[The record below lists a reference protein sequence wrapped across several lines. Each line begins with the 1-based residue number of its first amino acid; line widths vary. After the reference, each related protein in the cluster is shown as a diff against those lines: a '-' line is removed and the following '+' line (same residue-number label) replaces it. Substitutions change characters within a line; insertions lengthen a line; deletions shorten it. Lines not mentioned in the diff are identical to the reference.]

1 MALDVDLL
9 GELTET
15 SGAPGHEGRV
25 RDVVRDHLPDG
36 VDAVR
41 TDAMGNL
48 VATVEGSENPD
59 FEVLVPAHMDEI
71 GFVVKH
77 VHDDGFV
84 QVDALGGWDP
94 RILRAE
100 RATVHADDGDLPG
113 VIGSP
118 PPHTDENPYTRDKDE
133 LRDVFIDLGL
143 PADEV
148 EDAVHVGDTVT
159 LSQRLE
165 RVGDL
170 VTGKALDNRVSVY
183 ELLAVA
189 DRVDPDVTVHYV
201 ATTQEEVGLRGAEAV
216 GVDLD
221 PDLVVNLDTT
231 VANDIPQF
239 VYEEDY
245 VTELGEG
252 AGVKFKDGVVI
263 PNPKVVDHLVDV
275 AEREGLDYQREVLG
289 SGGTDTG
296 PLQRNHGATP
306 VGAVSTPTRYLHTP
320 VEAVH
325 TDDVE
330 AVVDLTAA
338 FLESV
343 DGTEDFTL

>member
-15 SGAPGHEGRV
+15 SGAPGHERRV
-25 RDVVRDHLPDG
+25 RDVVRSHLPDD

-71 GFVVKH
+71 GFIVKH

-118 PPHTDENPYTRDKDE
+118 PPHTDENPYTRDTDE
-133 LRDVFIDLGL
+133 VRDVFIDLGL

-148 EDAVHVGDTVT
+148 EDAVQVGDTVT
-159 LSQRLE
+159 LSQRFE
-165 RVGDL
+165 PVGDL

-189 DRVDPDVTVHYV
+189 ERVDPDVTVHYV

-221 PDLVVNLDTT
+221 VDLVLNLDTT

-263 PNPKVVDHLVDV
+263 PNPKVVDHLLDV
-275 AEREGLDYQREVLG
+275 AERAGVDYQREVLG
-289 SGGTDTG
+289 AGGTDTG

-330 AVVDLTAA
+330 AVVDLTAS
-338 FLESV
+338 FLESI

>member
-9 GELTET
+9 RELTET

-25 RDVVRDHLPDG
+25 RDIVRDHLPND

-48 VATVEGSENPD
+48 VATVEGSETPG

-77 VHDDGFV
+77 LHDDGFV

-100 RATVHADDGDLPG
+100 RATVHTDDGDLPG

-118 PPHTDENPYTRDKDE
+118 PPHTDENPHTRDSDE
-133 LRDVFIDLGL
+133 VRDVFIDVGL

-148 EDAVHVGDTVT
+148 ENTVRVGDTVT
-159 LSQRLE
+159 LAQPFE
-165 RVGDL
+165 QVGDL

-189 DRVDPDVTVHYV
+189 DRVDPAVTVHYV
-201 ATTQEEVGLRGAEAV
+201 ATAQEEVGLRGAEAV
-216 GVDLD
+216 GVDID
-221 PDLVVNLDTT
+221 PDLVLNLDTT

-252 AGVKFKDGVVI
+252 AGVKFKDSVVI
-263 PNPKVVDHLVDV
+263 PNPKVVDTLVDI
-275 AEREGLDYQREVLG
+275 AEAAGLSYQREVLG
-289 SGGTDTG
+289 AGGTDTG

-306 VGAVSTPTRYLHTP
+306 VGALSTPTRYLHTP

-325 TDDVE
+325 TDDIE
-330 AVVDLTAA
+330 AVVGLTAA
-338 FLESV
+338 FLEAV
-343 DGTEDFTL
+343 DGGEDFTL

>member
-9 GELTET
+9 GELTEI
-15 SGAPGHEGRV
+15 SGAPGHERRV
-25 RDVVRDHLPDG
+25 RDVVRSHLPDD

-71 GFVVKH
+71 GFIVKH

-118 PPHTDENPYTRDKDE
+118 PPHTDENPYTRDTDE
-133 LRDVFIDLGL
+133 VRDVFIDLGL

-148 EDAVHVGDTVT
+148 EDAVQVGDTVT
-159 LSQRLE
+159 LSQRFE
-165 RVGDL
+165 PVGDL

-189 DRVDPDVTVHYV
+189 ERVDPDVTVHYV

-221 PDLVVNLDTT
+221 VDLVLNLDTT

-275 AEREGLDYQREVLG
+275 AERAGVDYQREVLG
-289 SGGTDTG
+289 AGGTDTG

-330 AVVDLTAA
+330 AVVDLTAS
-338 FLESV
+338 FLESI

>member
-15 SGAPGHEGRV
+15 SGAPGHERRV
-25 RDVVRDHLPDG
+25 RDVVRSHLPDD

-71 GFVVKH
+71 GFIVKH

-118 PPHTDENPYTRDKDE
+118 PPHTDENPYTRDTDE
-133 LRDVFIDLGL
+133 VRDVFIDLGL

-148 EDAVHVGDTVT
+148 EDAVQVGDTVT
-159 LSQRLE
+159 LSQRFE
-165 RVGDL
+165 PVGDL

-189 DRVDPDVTVHYV
+189 ERVDPDVTVHYV

-221 PDLVVNLDTT
+221 VDLVLNLDTT

-275 AEREGLDYQREVLG
+275 AERAGVDYQREVLG
-289 SGGTDTG
+289 AGGTDTG

-330 AVVDLTAA
+330 AVVDLTAS
-338 FLESV
+338 FLESI